1 MPVNMFAVDIADL
14 MFHGKL
20 AFVSYDLFRMNT

>member
-1 MPVNMFAVDIADL
+1 MLVNLFAVDISDS
-14 MFHGKL
+14 MFHEEL